1 MNTPHE
7 TIPRLARRQVVGSA
21 YRTYAVLMLEHE
33 RLRRT
38 RWRGELR
45 SAWQPDAAAWSTLRF
60 LAGVHDAAGRSTQV
74 LLEFFEAHP
83 EKEPPRLP
91 WQPWREALRAGIDL
105 AADVLVL
112 HGAELPWG
120 RGKPRVPRNRNEFE
134 AICAFLRDL
143 PADADR
149 PPLSEWFEGALLPS
163 LPHKERAPGHRVT
176 FYRGRQV
183 LSVDGTRIALPAG
196 RELMFLELLAERLGR
211 LQVDRLLTSPM
222 VRAIETARAIAATT
236 GRRAEVWFRCHEH
249 RETPGYVCW
258 GARGLAKH
266 FPDVTLPP
274 DLVLDDWFYGNEPLE
289 SAVARAD
296 ALLAMLAESWDRAP
310 GQRVVVSTHG
320 AYLRTVLGRIVGADP
335 RLMKRLWVHN
345 ASLTTLEYTGEEW
358 RLIGFNDTGH
368 LAGHPELDS
377 ALGMTR

>member
-196 RELMFLELLAERLGR
+196 RELMFLELLAERRATG
-211 LQVDRLLTSPM
+211 QVTPTDEHGINWRSVAGNLSRR
-222 VRAIETARAIAATT
+222 VRRVTGENSMTA
-236 GRRAEVWFRCHEH
+236 V
-249 RETPGYVCW
+249 VLS
-258 GARGLAKH
+258 ARGPVGGYRL
-266 FPDVTLPP
+266 
-274 DLVLDDWFYGNEPLE
+274 
-289 SAVARAD
+289 
-296 ALLAMLAESWDRAP
+296 AP
-310 GQRVVVSTHG
+310 GVRVRG
-320 AYLRTVLGRIVGADP
+320 D
-335 RLMKRLWVHN
+335 
-345 ASLTTLEYTGEEW
+345 
-358 RLIGFNDTGH
+358 
-368 LAGHPELDS
+368 
-377 ALGMTR
+377 